1 MGISLSA
8 ENSAPMLDCSL
19 NEVSARCKLAA
30 KGAGYSWGMAEEVAR
45 SVFWLLSRGLPALER
60 LASLLDSIPLNESV
74 SNYSPN
80 SISANVHSNLDW
92 LCPIASGCMVSDLLL
107 DLSEQNELQFS
118 DLRSPLLLVP
128 FIADLAD
135 QSNVLIAL
143 QNNTESIATDGMFVR
158 YSSEQL
164 LLEDQVNRLNCK
176 VLSKLNECG
185 RYIAKP
191 TEKSGGSE
199 RSVAA
204 P

>member
-8 ENSAPMLDCSL
+8 KYSAPMLDYSL

-45 SVFWLLSRGLPALER
+45 SVYWLVSRGLPGLER
-60 LASLLDSIPLNESV
+60 LVSLLDSMPLHESV
-74 SNYSPN
+74 SDYSPS
-80 SISANVHSNLDW
+80 SISADVRSNRDW

-135 QSNVLIAL
+135 QSKALI
-143 QNNTESIATDGMFVR
+143 E
-158 YSSEQL
+158 
-164 LLEDQVNRLNCK
+164 
-176 VLSKLNECG
+176 KL
-185 RYIAKP
+185 
-191 TEKSGGSE
+191 
-199 RSVAA
+199 
-204 P
+204 